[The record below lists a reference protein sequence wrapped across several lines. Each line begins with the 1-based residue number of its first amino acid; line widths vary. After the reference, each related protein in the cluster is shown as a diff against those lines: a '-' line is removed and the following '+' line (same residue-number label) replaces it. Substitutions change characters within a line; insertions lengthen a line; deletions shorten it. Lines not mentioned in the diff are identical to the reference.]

1 MEDNYEKFEPIQTRV
16 KATNNQIDKL
26 SKVTSKAVENY
37 YKPTPF
43 KWRIIGD
50 SILIVGSTVTTVAG
64 LLSLPPLVIAAGSII
79 TAIGKILTN
88 FTTK

>member
-1 MEDNYEKFEPIQTRV
+1 MEDNYEKFEPLQTRV

-26 SKVTSKAVENY
+26 AKVTSKAVENY

-43 KWRIIGD
+43 KWRLVGD
-50 SILIVGSTVTTVAG
+50 SILIIGTTVTTVAG
-64 LLSLPPLVIAAGSII
+64 LLSLSPMVIASGAII

-88 FTTK
+88 FTSK

>member
-16 KATNNQIDKL
+16 KATNNQIDTL
-26 SKVTSKAVENY
+26 AKVTSKAVENY

-50 SILIVGSTVTTVAG
+50 SILIV
-64 LLSLPPLVIAAGSII
+64 
-79 TAIGKILTN
+79 
-88 FTTK
+88 